1 MKKNL
6 KGQFSAAVI
15 AYLLFVVLA
24 TIPLYSYF
32 QKIKVANEE
41 YREKLASYLN
51 WRFKENRLIEIDSKI
66 ACEGDLFFQAQT
78 PVAALHVY
86 QDQLYLSQ
94 ADGKLAVID
103 LKDPKLISSYE
114 TNLFTDFYSN
124 SSELLGTDI
133 LNDRIVKIVLGG
145 NGILTEKVYTKIG
158 RASALTQDHLGN
170 YYVSGYASG
179 NITKIV
185 GRDKFLFA
193 ADLDKIVDLEI
204 NEKGNRAIF
213 VARYNST
220 QSLLK
225 LDLADGKKT
234 VIRERESFSSLAFDE
249 DDLWAAYH
257 DGGQTQIGKIIEDKI
272 VDNRPLNCQSPVKIA
287 FWKDK
292 LFYTSLADSEGKV
305 YSTKKNLQIKGK

>member
-1 MKKNL
+1 MKKIL

-32 QKIKVANEE
+32 QKIKVSNDQ
-41 YREKLASYLN
+41 YQEKLNSYLD
-51 WRFKENRLIEIDSKI
+51 WHFKENRLLEIDSKS

-78 PVAALHVY
+78 PIAALHVY

-94 ADGKLAVID
+94 ADGKLAVIN

-114 TNLFTDFYSN
+114 TSLFTDFYSN
-124 SSELLGTDI
+124 PSELFATEI
-133 LNDRIVKIVLGG
+133 LNDRLVKIFISG
-145 NGILTEKVYTKIG
+145 NQVKIEEVYDKIG
-158 RASALTQDHLGN
+158 RASSLTRNSNGDF
-170 YYVSGYASG
+170 YVSGYSSG
-179 NITKIV
+179 NLIKKINKD
-185 GRDKFLFA
+185 GFLFA
-193 ADLDKIVDLEI
+193 SGLDKITDLEI
-204 NEKGNRAIF
+204 NNGVIYI
-213 VARYNST
+213 ARYNST

-257 DGGQTQIGKIIEDKI
+257 DGEQTQIGKIMEDKI